1 MKQNSERSK
10 SSPGA
15 QSHSGGRSP
24 LARQA
29 AARVLQAAA
38 NRRAFN
44 AQIRA
49 QQTPAASAAQEL
61 GITPTVTTAD
71 ALDGGIDF
79 TGNAADPGT
88 TLQGRDVARTAIRG
102 LSGTP
107 YTVDQMVQQYE
118 AYTAPTAGSGATM
131 AKSSAA
137 AVQAAAGLPTTTT
150 VAHTTEFTIFLKK
163 KKSTVSVTVACSCY
177 SPVHELLAATHIE
190 RILGA

>member
-44 AQIRA
+44 AQILA

-79 TGNAADPGT
+79 TGNNADPGT

-118 AYTAPTAGSGATM
+118 AYTAPTAGSSATM
-131 AKSSAA
+131 AVDWLFLMTVCILKFEFANCR
-137 AVQAAAGLPTTTT
+137 VLLPGRR
-150 VAHTTEFTIFLKK
+150 L
-163 KKSTVSVTVACSCY
+163 
-177 SPVHELLAATHIE
+177 
-190 RILGA
+190 

>member
-1 MKQNSERSK
+1 MKQNSKRSK

-44 AQIRA
+44 AQILA

-71 ALDGGIDF
+71 ALDGGIGF
-79 TGNAADPGT
+79 SGNAADPGT
-88 TLQGRDVARTAIRG
+88 TLQVRGVARTAIRG

-107 YTVDQMVQQYE
+107 YTVDQMVKQYE
-118 AYTAPTAGSGATM
+118 AYTAVATATAPVPTYMLHGQP
-131 AKSSAA
+131 AA
-137 AVQAAAGLPTTTT
+137 W
-150 VAHTTEFTIFLKK
+150 H
-163 KKSTVSVTVACSCY
+163 SVTDNGTADYTGHQCRARFKTACAR
-177 SPVHELLAATHIE
+177 L
-190 RILGA
+190 ILSRLKTGG

>member
-44 AQIRA
+44 AQILA

-79 TGNAADPGT
+79 SGNAAVPGT
-88 TLQGRDVARTAIRG
+88 TLQERDVARTAIRG
-102 LSGTP
+102 LSPVSGTP
-107 YTVDQMVQQYE
+107 STVDHMVQQYE
-118 AYTAPTAGSGATM
+118 A
-131 AKSSAA
+131 
-137 AVQAAAGLPTTTT
+137 
-150 VAHTTEFTIFLKK
+150 
-163 KKSTVSVTVACSCY
+163 
-177 SPVHELLAATHIE
+177 
-190 RILGA
+190 

>member
-1 MKQNSERSK
+1 MDITYVQQSQSAIVMKQNSERSK

-44 AQIRA
+44 AQILA

-79 TGNAADPGT
+79 TGNNADPGT

-118 AYTAPTAGSGATM
+118 AYTAPTAGSSATM
-131 AKSSAA
+131 AESSAA
-137 AVQAAAGLPTTTT
+137 AVQAAAGLPSTTTIAAGAPPAT
-150 VAHTTEFTIFLKK
+150 DIVAQ
-163 KKSTVSVTVACSCY
+163 
-177 SPVHELLAATHIE
+177 THDAE
-190 RILGA
+190 MRGQW

>member
-44 AQIRA
+44 AQILA

-79 TGNAADPGT
+79 TGNNADRNEG
-88 TLQGRDVARTAIRG
+88 GIDGG
-102 LSGTP
+102 L
-107 YTVDQMVQQYE
+107 
-118 AYTAPTAGSGATM
+118 
-131 AKSSAA
+131 
-137 AVQAAAGLPTTTT
+137 
-150 VAHTTEFTIFLKK
+150 
-163 KKSTVSVTVACSCY
+163 
-177 SPVHELLAATHIE
+177 
-190 RILGA
+190 

>member
-44 AQIRA
+44 AQILA

-61 GITPTVTTAD
+61 GITPPTVTTAD
-71 ALDGGIDF
+71 ARRIVSDKDALMIFGQKRSQSCSIDQPVVGITRSDGPDCPF
-79 TGNAADPGT
+79 A
-88 TLQGRDVARTAIRG
+88 VAYR
-102 LSGTP
+102 
-107 YTVDQMVQQYE
+107 
-118 AYTAPTAGSGATM
+118 
-131 AKSSAA
+131 
-137 AVQAAAGLPTTTT
+137 LP
-150 VAHTTEFTIFLKK
+150 V
-163 KKSTVSVTVACSCY
+163 
-177 SPVHELLAATHIE
+177 
-190 RILGA
+190 IL